1 MVGKTV
7 LITGCN
13 TGIGKVTAHE
23 LAKRGAKVVMLCRN
37 VEKAE
42 VVCQEITRDT
52 GSQVSVVELDLASLD
67 SVRNCGAK
75 LAEGCRESKN
85 ALCTTVC
92 EKCSPFLKTWT
103 ALTSW

>member
-13 TGIGKVTAHE
+13 TGIGKVTAHG

-75 LAEGCRESKN
+75 LAEGCRESKKYVMYN
-85 ALCTTVC
+85 RL
-92 EKCSPFLKTWT
+92 
-103 ALTSW
+103 